1 MINHD
6 PPNVSH
12 SPLAVLT
19 LTVLSLLGNL
29 ITNISVSDSVEL
41 MLHIAQLVAAMVAIV
56 LGLQQLHRNLQKN
69 NKQ

>member
-1 MINHD
+1 MINHE
-6 PPNVSH
+6 PPHVAH

-29 ITNISVSDSVEL
+29 ITNISISQSIEV
-41 MLHIAQLVAAMVAIV
+41 MLHIAQLTAAMVALV

-69 NKQ
+69 NKK